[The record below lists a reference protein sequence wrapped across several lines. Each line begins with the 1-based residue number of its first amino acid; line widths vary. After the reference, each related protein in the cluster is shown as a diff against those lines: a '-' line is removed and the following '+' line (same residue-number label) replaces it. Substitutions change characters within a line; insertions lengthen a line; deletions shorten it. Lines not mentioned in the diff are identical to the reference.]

1 MGTAVAE
8 TRRAGGAGCESPEVF
23 SDPAPSSVEE
33 R

>member
-1 MGTAVAE
+1 MTAVAE
-8 TRRAGGAGCESPEVF
+8 TRRAESAGSPPRDGF